1 MIIYVENLHLEYI
14 NKLFIEPLLTMDG
27 TMNKER
33 LRGVNLGGWFS
44 QVDCIEEKDP
54 AHFPG
59 ILQHVQTFLDNSDF
73 KRIRE
78 VGFNHV
84 RLPVDYFNL
93 FEKSTLKP
101 KEEFFLLLDK
111 ALKDIQA
118 NDLDVILDLHK
129 CPGHDF
135 HLGCSTD
142 QPFFTD
148 PVERKKTSD
157 IWAYM
162 AERYSNEP
170 RVMMELLN
178 EPAGQDSKVWDKLKD
193 ELFWTIRKH
202 APKNTIVVG
211 SNRWNSAHEFKY
223 LTPMEDDNAIYSF
236 HTYTPVCF
244 THQKAAWIQ
253 DPFFHQERSWPG
265 DYTPP
270 TGDEKVRLNYEY
282 GRWDK
287 ARLQASL
294 QNALDFRAKFNLP
307 VSCNEF
313 GVYVQTPRKYQ
324 IAWMRDFLD
333 ILKEADVGFSY
344 WNYKNLDFGLIS
356 KGESL
361 HNSLPQYN
369 NPERLDSELME
380 MLAKG

>member
-1 MIIYVENLHLEYI
+1 M
-14 NKLFIEPLLTMDG
+14 T
-27 TMNKER
+27 KER

-44 QVDCIEEKDP
+44 QIDCIEEKDP
-54 AHFPG
+54 THFPG
-59 ILQHVQTFLDNSDF
+59 VLKHIQTFLDHSDF
-73 KRIRE
+73 KRIRD

-84 RLPVDYFNL
+84 RLPIDYFNL
-93 FEKSTLKP
+93 FEKDSLKP
-101 KEEFFLLLDK
+101 KEEVFLLLDK
-111 ALKDIQA
+111 ALKEIQA

-135 HLGCSTD
+135 HLGCSSD

-148 PVERKKTSD
+148 PIERKKTNN

-162 AERYSNEP
+162 AERYSNES

-178 EPAGQDSKVWDKLKD
+178 EPSAQDSKLWDKLKD

-211 SNRWNSAHEFKY
+211 SNKWNNAKEFEF
-223 LTPMEDDNAIYSF
+223 LTPLEDDNTIYSF
-236 HTYTPVCF
+236 HTYTPICF
-244 THQKAAWIQ
+244 THQKAEWIK
-253 DPFFHQERSWPG
+253 DPYFQQERSWPG
-265 DYTPP
+265 DYPAP
-270 TGDEKVRLNYEY
+270 IEDEKVRLNYEY

-287 ARLQASL
+287 ARLQASI

-313 GVYVQTPRKYQ
+313 GVYVQTPREYQ
-324 IAWMRDFLD
+324 LAWTRDFLA
-333 ILKEADVGFSY
+333 ILQEADIGFSY
-344 WNYKNLDFGLIS
+344 WNYKNLDFGLVS

-361 HNSLPQYN
+361 HNQLSQYN
-369 NPERLDSELME
+369 NPERLDHELME

>member
-1 MIIYVENLHLEYI
+1 M
-14 NKLFIEPLLTMDG
+14 K
-27 TMNKER
+27 KER

-59 ILQHVQTFLDNSDF
+59 ILQHIQTFLDNSDF
-73 KRIRE
+73 SRIRKI
-78 VGFNHV
+78 GFNHV

-93 FEKSTLKP
+93 FDKDSLKP
-101 KEEFFLLLDK
+101 KESFFQLLDK
-111 ALKDIQA
+111 ALKEIQA

-135 HLGCSTD
+135 HLGCSKE
-142 QPFFTD
+142 QPFFSD
-148 PVERKKTSD
+148 PIERKKTSD

-162 AERYSNEP
+162 AERYSSEP

-193 ELFWTIRKH
+193 ELFWCIRKH

-211 SNRWNSAHEFKY
+211 SNKWNSAAEFKY
-223 LTPMEDDNAIYSF
+223 LTPMEDDNTIYSF
-236 HTYTPVCF
+236 HTYTPVSF
-244 THQKAAWIQ
+244 THQKAEWIK

-265 DYTPP
+265 DYPP
-270 TGDEKVRLNYEY
+270 PIGDEKVRLNYEY
-282 GRWDK
+282 GIWDK
-287 ARLQASL
+287 ARLQASI

-324 IAWMRDFLD
+324 LAWMRDFLD

-361 HNSLPQYN
+361 HNQLSQYN
-369 NPERLDSELME
+369 NPERLDQELME
-380 MLAKG
+380 MLANG